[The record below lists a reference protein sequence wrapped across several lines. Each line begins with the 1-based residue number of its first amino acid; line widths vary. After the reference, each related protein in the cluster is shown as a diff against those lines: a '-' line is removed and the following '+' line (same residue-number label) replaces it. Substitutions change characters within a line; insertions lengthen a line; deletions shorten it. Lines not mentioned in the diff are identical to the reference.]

1 MEGLSESLSYHSIP
15 LWMDSSRGLIPLL
28 KNMFG
33 CGRDNEGT
41 IISCYFFHGL
51 PLQYNTIKLSN
62 TNAWNKNSAIE

>member
-1 MEGLSESLSYHSIP
+1 
-15 LWMDSSRGLIPLL
+15 MDSSRGLIPLL